1 MASSSSSAYDDLRAS
16 IADEGIDARVE
27 VNQRALI
34 DKVSFSSPLDRLGDE
49 TLSPDHMILRLSHSH
64 RTRTRALSLSLSH
77 THTHTS
83 SSCAPLVHLI
93 IISIE

>member
-64 RTRTRALSLSLSH
+64 RTRTRGYA
-77 THTHTS
+77 TRTNR
-83 SSCAPLVHLI
+83 A
-93 IISIE
+93 IEAFRIYIVNTEKFPQLPSA